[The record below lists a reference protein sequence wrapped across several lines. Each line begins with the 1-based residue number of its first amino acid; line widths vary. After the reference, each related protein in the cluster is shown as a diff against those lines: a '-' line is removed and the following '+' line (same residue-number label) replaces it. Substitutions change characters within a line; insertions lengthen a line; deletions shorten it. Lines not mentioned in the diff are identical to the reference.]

1 MSNTPSTPSMQYT
14 STAKYSWCTI
24 WKGKA
29 TQVDPST
36 LQCPWPCGNWLCSL
50 LIKRVNGQIMN
61 IYWILIV
68 SKQLYLSLLIWPNLI
83 LKVESC
89 YVEIFFI
96 FNSSEAN
103 YFAKVY
109 LSWEWRSLH
118 VKWEWFVFQS
128 QAMLTQNNEICII
141 CIQWEAPC
149 PLQAAAHSFRVL
161 HFL

>member
-29 TQVDPST
+29 TQVNTST
-36 LQCPWPCGNWLCSL
+36 LQCPCPCGNWLCSL

-109 LSWEWRSLH
+109 LSWEMEEPACKMR
-118 VKWEWFVFQS
+118 
-128 QAMLTQNNEICII
+128 MICFP
-141 CIQWEAPC
+141 ESSYVNPK
-149 PLQAAAHSFRVL
+149 
-161 HFL
+161 